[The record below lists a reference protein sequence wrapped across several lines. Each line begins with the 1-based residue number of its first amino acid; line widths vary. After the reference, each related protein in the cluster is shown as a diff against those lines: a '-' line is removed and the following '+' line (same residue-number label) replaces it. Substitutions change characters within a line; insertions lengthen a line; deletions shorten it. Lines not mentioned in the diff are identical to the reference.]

1 MRPPETRYA
10 RNGEAA
16 IAYQVLG
23 QGALDLV
30 YIPSFISNLEI
41 QWEDPG
47 FGQFVKRLSRFT
59 RLILIEP
66 RGTGLSERGF
76 PGGGDPQALA
86 VDDLRAV
93 ADATGSGRLALCGAF
108 DGADTALAFAARF
121 PARTRALIEYAP
133 ASPSGVALL
142 VRSVGSA
149 WGRGDTAALLAP
161 DQALDARFKA
171 WWARFERLCAS
182 PGEARA
188 MLDRLAPSA
197 LPPQPLPPAIPVL
210 HLRRGGDILS
220 ADAALSLPGQEA
232 RRIELEGRDHLAW
245 SGDIDRLAD
254 RVEEFLT
261 GAAPASGRDRTL
273 AALLV
278 VRLVDPD
285 RLLRKLGEERWRD
298 CLERFDQQAREA
310 VIRHDGRAAP
320 ALPGS
325 LHARFDSPSV
335 AAQCSVAL
343 FDIATTLALPVA
355 MGLHVGEVES
365 RGEILAGLTLR
376 LAEQLAALALPG
388 QLLASRVAADLAS
401 GTGLHFV
408 EGPAPTPGDDGLP
421 PQLYLLATEQH
432 LEPARRPER
441 EPDLGSLS
449 AREREV
455 LKLVAAGMSNLAI
468 AGQLRLSEHTVKRHV
483 ANILMKLDQPTRA
496 AAAVLAEKLPA

>member
-23 QGALDLV
+23 QGAVDLV
-30 YIPSFISNLEI
+30 FIPSFISNLEI

-47 FGQFVKRLSRFT
+47 FGQFVKRLSRFA

-66 RGTGLSERGF
+66 RGTGLSERRLHD
-76 PGGGDPQALA
+76 GGDPRALA
-86 VDDLRAV
+86 VDDLRTV
-93 ADATGSGRLALCGAF
+93 ADATGSGRLALFGAF
-108 DGADTALAFAARF
+108 DGAGTALAFAARF
-121 PARTRALIEYAP
+121 PARTRALIQYAP
-133 ASPSGVALL
+133 ATPSGVTQL
-142 VRSVGSA
+142 VRSVGSV

-161 DQALDARFKA
+161 DQALDPRFKA

-188 MLDRLAPSA
+188 MLDRLALSS
-197 LPPQPLPPAIPVL
+197 PPQPLPPAIPML

-220 ADAALSLPGQEA
+220 TDAALSNPGPEA
-232 RRIELEGRDHLAW
+232 RHIELEGRDHLAW

-298 CLERFDQQAREA
+298 YLERFDQRAREA

-388 QLLASRVAADLAS
+388 QLLASRVVADLAS

-408 EGPAPTPGDDGLP
+408 EGPAATSGEAGLP

-455 LKLVAAGMSNLAI
+455 LKLVAAGRSNLAI